1 MIMYLIG
8 LVTGGFI
15 GMTVMCLCDIMD
27 DIDELA
33 EMTAAEPEEPDAEEL
48 YEDPE
53 WEEMD
58 WNI

>member
-27 DIDELA
+27 GIDELDD
-33 EMTAAEPEEPDAEEL
+33 MTEEEAEEQE
-48 YEDPE
+48 EDLPGEPE